1 MVWQVRSNT
10 WMGTA
15 LRKRFGFA
23 DTEQCPHCVS
33 ILDKKTGLPCGLGKY
48 DDGHHAACVCPH
60 PVLNKMITDRHN
72 AAVHKVADEIR
83 NAHHEREWH
92 LLVHAGT
99 KFSEELG
106 SPLPSTTIPAWAIP
120 NCKACPDVVLIQGWD
135 QSMKP
140 PTTLAERNRISFT
153 VADLT
158 YCRGDCSLGAIE
170 RKQKKYDYIMDELRA
185 RGFEVHGFTSTSL
198 LPKDEEEVA
207 QRIGVLALGITGEV
221 FTANQ
226 HVMSALGLNAQA
238 TARLIKALHIHTI
251 KETQSILGMRVHL
264 DSLLSSGPQP
274 VGVATAT
281 LQQPTGVGTYV
292 RR

>member
-1 MVWQVRSNT
+1 
-10 WMGTA
+10 
-15 LRKRFGFA
+15 
-23 DTEQCPHCVS
+23 
-33 ILDKKTGLPCGLGKY
+33 
-48 DDGHHAACVCPH
+48 
-60 PVLNKMITDRHN
+60 
-72 AAVHKVADEIR
+72 
-83 NAHHEREWH
+83 
-92 LLVHAGT
+92 
-99 KFSEELG
+99 
-106 SPLPSTTIPAWAIP
+106 
-120 NCKACPDVVLIQGWD
+120 
-135 QSMKP
+135 MKP

-153 VADLT
+153 IADLT
-158 YCRGDCSLGAIE
+158 SCRGDCSLGAIE

-281 LQQPTGVGTYV
+281 LQQPTGVGT
-292 RR
+292 